1 MAKGDYTK
9 AKEITL
15 QTKEKVLKRQDYKS
29 ISGISLAGKQ
39 VEFHHFVAR
48 SSSGVGYEWNIVAIT
63 FDEHRRY
70 HDGNNIQVNGRD
82 RYTNDEFTTLMRNHL
97 IRYYNDWSID
107 KCKYKKGYEEKDYEV
122 NVRTERL

>member
-70 HDGNNIQVNGRD
+70 HDGCSIQVNGKD
-82 RYTNDEFTTLMRNHL
+82 RYTPEEFKTLIRNHL
-97 IRYYNDWSID
+97 ILNYIGWSED
-107 KCKYKKGYEEKDYEV
+107 KCKFHKGWEEKDYEV
-122 NVRTERL
+122 RMRSERL